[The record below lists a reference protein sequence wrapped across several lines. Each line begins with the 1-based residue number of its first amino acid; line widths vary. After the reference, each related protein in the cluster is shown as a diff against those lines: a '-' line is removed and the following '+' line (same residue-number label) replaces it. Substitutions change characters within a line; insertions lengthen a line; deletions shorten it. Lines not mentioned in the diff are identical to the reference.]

1 MEKKLPRIKAL
12 LTPGEVAKRSGV
24 AVSALHFYE
33 SKGLITSIRNSG
45 NQRRYKRDVLRYVA
59 IIKIAQRIGIP
70 LATIREAFGV
80 LPEGHTLSAKEW
92 KQLSSQWR
100 EELDRRIHTLV
111 ALRDELDGCIGCGC
125 LSRSDC
131 PLRNPGDRLE
141 KKVPAHA
148 YWKMNKTKAPQ
159 GRFSLFSGL
168 CLSLSRWYTGG
179 FPRRQHTSFEHV
191 VEVPVGVD
199 ALIVCYRRFFAS
211 VKVHFLAAIFL
222 SSQTIFYRNP
232 ERYTAR

>member
-70 LATIREAFGV
+70 L
-80 LPEGHTLSAKEW
+80 
-92 KQLSSQWR
+92 SSQWR

-131 PLRNPGDRLE
+131 PLRNPGDRLGE
-141 KKVPAHA
+141 E
-148 YWKMNKTKAPQ
+148 
-159 GRFSLFSGL
+159 G
-168 CLSLSRWYTGG
+168 TG
-179 FPRRQHTSFEHV
+179 
-191 VEVPVGVD
+191 
-199 ALIVCYRRFFAS
+199 
-211 VKVHFLAAIFL
+211 
-222 SSQTIFYRNP
+222 
-232 ERYTAR
+232 ARLLEDEQN

>member
-1 MEKKLPRIKAL
+1 MEKISPFKS
-12 LTPGEVAKRSGV
+12 LTDAGEVAKRSGV

-70 LATIREAFGV
+70 LATIGDAFGI

-131 PLRNPGDRLE
+131 PLRNPATGLANTGRAPGCL
-141 KKVPAHA
+141 
-148 YWKMNKTKAPQ
+148 KMINMHSAIGLSSPKTKAPL
-159 GRFSLFSGL
+159 R
-168 CLSLSRWYTGG
+168 
-179 FPRRQHTSFEHV
+179 
-191 VEVPVGVD
+191 
-199 ALIVCYRRFFAS
+199 AL
-211 VKVHFLAAIFL
+211 
-222 SSQTIFYRNP
+222 
-232 ERYTAR
+232 

>member
-80 LPEGHTLSAKEW
+80 CQKGIRWVRKSETAVPMA
-92 KQLSSQWR
+92 R
-100 EELDRRIHTLV
+100 RVDRRIHTLV

-131 PLRNPGDRLE
+131 PLRNLATVREEGTGARLLE
-141 KKVPAHA
+141 DEQNPA
-148 YWKMNKTKAPQ
+148 Q

-168 CLSLSRWYTGG
+168 CLSLYPAGSREG